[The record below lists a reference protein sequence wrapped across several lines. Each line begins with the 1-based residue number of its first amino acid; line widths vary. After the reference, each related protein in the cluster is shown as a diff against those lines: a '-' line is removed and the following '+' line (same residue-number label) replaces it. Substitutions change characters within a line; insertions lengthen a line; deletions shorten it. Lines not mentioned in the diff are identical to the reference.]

1 MIYRLNMTMYPLLCQ
16 STKRVVL
23 KMCAKSMRYWP
34 NSVRHIHHPLINLL
48 SPVGEQTWCEV
59 SPRKNKSCMITTS
72 LISRSFRV
80 DIGWSYWYIYIQYI
94 SIDHIIDHIEIDF
107 SDVSYWTPW
116 RISSRTC
123 RRKCL
128 QPSGRHQGS
137 AGERRPR
144 ILWKL
149 GAEIEIAASVWQ
161 QQMVGHTTTT
171 TTTCFQNQNSKP
183 HGSVSKPC
191 TPGEHQNSW

>member
-80 DIGWSYWYIYIQYI
+80 DIGWSYWYIY
-94 SIDHIIDHIEIDF
+94 SIYLLIILLIILRLIFQMLVTEHH
-107 SDVSYWTPW
+107 DVSLHEHADENA
-116 RISSRTC
+116 SSLADVTKDPLVSVALVFSGSWA
-123 RRKCL
+123 RKLKSPPRCGNNKWSVTQ
-128 QPSGRHQGS
+128 QPQQ
-137 AGERRPR
+137 PR
-144 ILWKL
+144 
-149 GAEIEIAASVWQ
+149 
-161 QQMVGHTTTT
+161 
-171 TTTCFQNQNSKP
+171 
-183 HGSVSKPC
+183 VSKIKTQSHMAVC
-191 TPGEHQNSW
+191 QNLVITPGEHQNSW

>member
-80 DIGWSYWYIYIQYI
+80 DIGWSYWSIYIY
-94 SIDHIIDHIEIDF
+94 SLIIFLIILRLIFQMLVTEHH
-107 SDVSYWTPW
+107 DVPLHENAEENMPPAAG
-116 RISSRTC
+116 
-123 RRKCL
+123 RR
-128 QPSGRHQGS
+128 QGS
-137 AGERRPR
+137 AGERRPG

-161 QQMVGHTTTT
+161 QQMVT
-171 TTTCFQNQNSKP
+171 QQP
-183 HGSVSKPC
+183 RVSKIKTQSHIYPLVNKHR
-191 TPGEHQNSW
+191 PWKSPIFNGN